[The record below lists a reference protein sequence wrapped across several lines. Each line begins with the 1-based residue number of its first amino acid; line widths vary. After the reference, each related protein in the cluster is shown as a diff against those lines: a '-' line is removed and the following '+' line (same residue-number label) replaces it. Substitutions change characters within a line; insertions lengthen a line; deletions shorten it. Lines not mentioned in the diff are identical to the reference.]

1 MGTFPISPAQ
11 MDAGIPE
18 CYYLPEAAS
27 QTFKAGALL
36 VRNASGF
43 MEECAA
49 DPTTIWGV
57 AAHDG
62 QNLAVAGAG
71 PKCAVFRAKAG
82 QKFEGTLIGT
92 LAQTMAG
99 ENYGF
104 AKNGSGYWE
113 IVPAETEDTATVQDW
128 SSRMP
133 IGTVDAIVDFTFDAA
148 NIQEA

>member
-18 CYYLPEAAS
+18 CYYLPEVAS
-27 QTFKAGALL
+27 STWKAGALL
-36 VRNASGF
+36 VRDANGF
-43 MEECAA
+43 MAECAA
-49 DPTTIWGV
+49 DPTAIWGV

-62 QNLAVAGAG
+62 QNLSASGAK
-71 PKCAVFRAKAG
+71 KCAVYRAKAG
-82 QKFEGTLIGT
+82 QKFEGTLVGT

-133 IGTVDAIVDFTFDAA
+133 IGTVDPIVDFTFDSA
-148 NIQEA
+148 NIQEF